1 MKVSIHEIESRVRL
15 QVIFYAKMDAEVYE
29 NVREEVYGLFTR
41 PPLEFSLISA
51 GRMRFQKS
59 VQTSMQASRA
69 EFMLKAF
76 QVSMQVSMEAF
87 M

>member
-29 NVREEVYGLFTR
+29 NVREEVYGLFMR
-41 PPLEFSLISA
+41 PSLEFSLISA
-51 GRMRFQKS
+51 GRIRFQKS

-69 EFMLKAF
+69 EFIQKAV
-76 QVSMQVSMEAF
+76 QVSMQVSMETLI
-87 M
+87 

>member
-1 MKVSIHEIESRVRL
+1 MKVSIHEIKSRVRL

-29 NVREEVYGLFTR
+29 NDRKEVFGLFTR
-41 PPLEFSLISA
+41 PPLELSLITA
-51 GRMRFQKS
+51 RRIRFQKS
-59 VQTSMQASRA
+59 VKTSMQASRA
-69 EFMLKAF
+69 EFMQKAV